1 MKPKKE
7 KPAKGKPGRKPKPRD
22 PNVQYVKGKTIP
34 LKGTKGSNGL
44 IGNKNSVGN
53 KGGTGID
60 SHFKPEYVELAYK
73 YCLLGADQAR
83 LAEFF
88 GCHLNTITNWKK
100 DYPDFADAIF
110 RGGVRADAEIAHAL
124 YHRAKGYEHPDVEI
138 KVVDKEIVEVP
149 LIKHYPPD
157 THAAKMWLMNRR
169 PDKWKDATQ
178 TEVVVKEVRQVFK
191 IGDQEIEFK

>member
-1 MKPKKE
+1 MKPNKE

-22 PNVQYVKGKTIP
+22 PNVKYVKGKNIP
-34 LKGTKGSNGL
+34 LKGNKNSLGQ
-44 IGNKNSVGN
+44 IGNKNSLGN
-53 KGGTGID
+53 KGGTGNTSD
-60 SHFKPEYVELAYK
+60 FKPEYVDLAYK
-73 YCLLGADQAR
+73 YCLLGADHAK